1 MPIDKAQWEKAGR
14 IVSMET
20 TVLEFL
26 TRGCDKAY
34 SGKKIGN
41 EVMKDPLMKPMTG
54 AAIVACVIMTLDN
67 LFRES
72 KVDVRKLDRIVYY
85 KVV

>member
-1 MPIDKAQWEKAGR
+1 LPIGKAEWEKAGR

-26 TRGCDKAY
+26 TRDRDKAY
-34 SGKKIGN
+34 SGKEIGN
-41 EVMKDPLMKPMTG
+41 EVMKDSLMKPMTG

-67 LFRES
+67 LFRQG
-72 KVDVRKLDRIVYY
+72 KVDVRKFGRIVYY
-85 KVV
+85 KAV

>member
-26 TRGCDKAY
+26 TRDRDKAY
-34 SGKKIGN
+34 SGKEVGN
-41 EVMKDPLMKPMTG
+41 EVMKDSLMKPMTG

-67 LFRES
+67 LFRQG
-72 KVDVRKLDRIVYY
+72 KVDVRKLGRIVYY
-85 KVV
+85 KAV

>member
-1 MPIDKAQWEKAGR
+1 MAQWEKTGR

-26 TRGCDKAY
+26 TRDRDKAY
-34 SGKKIGN
+34 SGKEIGN
-41 EVMKDPLMKPMTG
+41 GFTHETNDG

-67 LFRES
+67 LFRQG
-72 KVDVRKLDRIVYY
+72 KVDVRKLGTIVYY
-85 KVV
+85 KAL